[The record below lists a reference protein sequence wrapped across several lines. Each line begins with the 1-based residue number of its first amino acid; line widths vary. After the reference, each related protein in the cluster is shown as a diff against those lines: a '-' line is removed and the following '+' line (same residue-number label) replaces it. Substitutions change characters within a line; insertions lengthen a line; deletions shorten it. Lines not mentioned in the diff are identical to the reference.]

1 MQKRLSKLFVKSK
14 NLVIISHLLY
24 RKKALHGA
32 FENRTEIIGSAVFPT
47 YALFNHSCDN
57 NTYKYFVGNKL
68 VVVASKVWGE
78 TFNFN
83 SGYMVYF

>member
-14 NLVIISHLLY
+14 NVVISHLLY
-24 RKKALHGA
+24 RKKDLDGA

-68 VVVASKVWGE
+68 VVVASKV
-78 TFNFN
+78 
-83 SGYMVYF
+83 

>member
-1 MQKRLSKLFVKSK
+1 MLKRLSKLFVKSK
-14 NLVIISHLLY
+14 NVVISHLLY
-24 RKKALHGA
+24 RKKVLDLDGA

-68 VVVASKVWGE
+68 VVVASKV
-78 TFNFN
+78 
-83 SGYMVYF
+83 